1 MEIQK
6 VKSMTEIHQ
15 DIRHLKLYDGGI
27 MLLPKNLFR
36 DQKLFLVD
44 YSTLDSI
51 QLHSD
56 FVFYSPQ
63 VLLYLND
70 EGSLELFAILLQT
83 NKVPHSHIMTKFSQ
97 PNKFLFAKMH
107 VALADSQSH
116 QFIHHLATHFCMESI
131 ALARNNY
138 LSRSVQILTYL
149 NTDLA
154 QEIICSASCWSPI

>member
-1 MEIQK
+1 
-6 VKSMTEIHQ
+6 MTDIHK
-15 DIRHLKLYDGGI
+15 DIRLLKLYNGGV
-27 MLLPKNLFR
+27 MLLPENLFR

-44 YSTLDSI
+44 HSTLDSI

-70 EGSLELFAILLQT
+70 EGSLELFAILLRT
-83 NKVPHSHIMTKFSQ
+83 NKGPHSHIMAKFSQ

-116 QFIHHLATHFCMESI
+116 QFIHHLATHFCMESVAI
-131 ALARNNY
+131 ARNNC
-138 LSRSVQILTYL
+138 LSRSVQMLTDL
-149 NTDLA
+149 NTDFA
-154 QEIICSASCWSPI
+154 QEII